1 MPTYAEITN
10 AEIAPEQPLTT
21 SLFTRLRDNT
31 LAYAGAPTGTRAP
44 WRQSSAPL
52 GWTKLTDHN
61 DKAFRV
67 VSGSLVDGGTI
78 DFSTCFSRQAT
89 DDFTL
94 TRVKLPDINLAGSMI
109 GSGTPSTAGVR
120 LKAPNDNTTAALAAE
135 AGGVTEYASAN
146 FNSADTMT
154 IVSVT
159 DASRT
164 IPLGGVGSGQGH
176 QHGMDIRTKFIDMI
190 IAEKA

>member
-1 MPTYAEITN
+1 MPTYAVIN
-10 AEIAPEQPLTT
+10 DAEVAPEQPITT
-21 SLFTRLRDNT
+21 SLMTRLRDNT

-44 WRQSSAPL
+44 WRQSTAPL

-67 VSGSLVDGGTI
+67 VSGSLVDGGTV

-94 TRVKLPDINLAGSMI
+94 TQAKLPVVSLV
-109 GSGTPSTAGVR
+109 GTPGATITPSSAGTR
-120 LKAPNDNTTAALAAE
+120 LKAPNDNTQATLATGAA
-135 AGGVTEYASAN
+135 GVNEYASAN
-146 FNSADTMT
+146 FNSADTIT
-154 IVSVT
+154 LPNYSV
-159 DASRT
+159 
-164 IPLGGVGSGQGH
+164 PLSPSGGEGH